1 MASHMVERENRNVTR
16 GEEGGIDWGVKTAW
30 LQGGTPKTVQKARHQ
45 HVLLIV
51 IKMHEGSVS
60 CECVS
65 SVTGGCKRA

>member
-16 GEEGGIDWGVKTAW
+16 GEEGGIDWGGKDSLAS
-30 LQGGTPKTVQKARHQ
+30 GRDPKTVQKARHQ
-45 HVLLIV
+45 HVLLNV
-51 IKMHEGSVS
+51 IQMHESSVG